1 MTDQAEATTG
11 LSLPV
16 LASLAGAGVGLLGF
30 GLFLWATRGAAIFT
44 DLVSAA
50 IAWCF

>member
-1 MTDQAEATTG
+1 MSDHAETSQG

-16 LASLAGAGVGLLGF
+16 LASLAGAGVALLGF

-44 DLVSAA
+44 DLVSSA